1 MSDQTDRLLR
11 IMARLRDPVGGCEWD
26 TAQDFASIAPYTIE
40 EAYEVAD
47 AIERSD
53 MDDLRGELGDLLFQ
67 VVFHARMAEEAGD
80 FAFEDVARSI
90 ADKMEARHPHIFG
103 DEGGI
108 MEDGRWEDIKAAERS
123 RSGQNSAMDG
133 VANALPALLRSHK
146 LQKRAA
152 RVGFEWPDV
161 TGPIDKLREELDE
174 LAQAQTDHE
183 KLMEAGDVLFSVVNI
198 VRRYGVDPE
207 QALRASNAKFERR
220 FRKMEELSQNE
231 GEDFAALDLDGKETY
246 WQRAKRTIG

>member
-1 MSDQTDRLLR
+1 
-11 IMARLRDPVGGCEWD
+11 
-26 TAQDFASIAPYTIE
+26 
-40 EAYEVAD
+40 
-47 AIERSD
+47 
-53 MDDLRGELGDLLFQ
+53 
-67 VVFHARMAEEAGD
+67 
-80 FAFEDVARSI
+80 
-90 ADKMEARHPHIFG
+90 
-103 DEGGI
+103 
-108 MEDGRWEDIKAAERS
+108 
-123 RSGQNSAMDG
+123 
-133 VANALPALLRSHK
+133 LLRSHK

-174 LAQAQTDHE
+174 LAQAQTDDE